1 MQYMLLL
8 YDDPSAAPEPDS
20 PEAAADFER
29 WMAVTQE
36 MADAGVMVG
45 GEALLGAETAT
56 TVRVRE
62 GDTLLSD
69 GPFAETKE
77 HLGGY
82 YILDVPDLDTA
93 CAWAAKLPNAPT
105 GSIEVRPVMEIPA
118 PT

>member
-8 YDDPSAAPEPDS
+8 YDDPSAAPDPDS
-20 PEAAADFER
+20 PQAAAEIER

-36 MADAGVMVG
+36 MQDAGVMVG
-45 GEALLGAETAT
+45 GEALLGAESAT
-56 TVRVRE
+56 TLRVRE
-62 GDTLLSD
+62 GETLLSD

-82 YILDVPDLDTA
+82 YVLDVPDLDSA

-105 GSIEVRPVMEIPA
+105 GSIEIRPVMEIPA
-118 PT
+118 PA